1 MTEWILQI
9 FRDVC
14 CQREILALKVY
25 CRCRASGCQE
35 VMTLQQVPVGL
46 VSSLWPSVC
55 VSSVSLLRR
64 PNECGILEVLWPLTS
79 SLCGFSLQE
88 HLNVCGF
95 FEVPCPLAQ
104 CPERLLRKEVP
115 DHLSWRCQQRQA
127 SCDYCQATMPLAQLQ
142 VGVTSLPV
150 PDN

>member
-1 MTEWILQI
+1 M
-9 FRDVC
+9 
-14 CQREILALKVY
+14 
-25 CRCRASGCQE
+25 
-35 VMTLQQVPVGL
+35 
-46 VSSLWPSVC
+46 
-55 VSSVSLLRR
+55 
-64 PNECGILEVLWPLTS
+64 
-79 SLCGFSLQE
+79 
-88 HLNVCGF
+88 CGF

-150 PDN
+150 AGTTPIGDITS